1 MSGDTDRNIFRALA
15 GIGAEEAVARG
26 LGARLRTQA
35 SPAVVKALAALWLHC
50 AIAAPERTRQIYD
63 AAAEGY
69 IGQPVTAAPAAGGLD
84 PSPEAIPADFWDA
97 LWDLVDS
104 PRLRQ
109 GSLNLLA
116 RSPALGDLISTR
128 VQERAAKTAMAI
140 PGVAGAFGQGFP
152 KPFSQDVLSRC
163 SERSLGGLFHESIIA
178 AGQDFAVLDR
188 ELPALAR
195 LQPPLPYL
203 HARLHQCHRLWQ
215 IIGGYQATK
224 LHDIA
229 ILAFQ
234 LAQCGYPPAAMR
246 LGLTFTLI
254 AFERPEGA
262 GIMMQTVLDAWV
274 HGRRT
279 PPLLGVNWPTVWSGP
294 LEQARAKLNI
304 ASFVPAYPANLFEQ
318 VAPTTVSDS
327 SGR

>member
-84 PSPEAIPADFWDA
+84 PSPETIPADFWDA

-215 IIGGYQATK
+215 IVGDYEATK
-224 LHDIA
+224 LHETA

-234 LAQCGYPPAAMR
+234 LAQCGFPPAALR
-246 LGLTFTLI
+246 LGVMFTQI
-254 AFERPEGA
+254 VFERPEGA
-262 GIMMQTVLDAWV
+262 AIMMRTILDAWV

-279 PPLLGVNWPTVWSGP
+279 PPLLAIKWPEIWNLPV
-294 LEQARAKLNI
+294 EQVRAKLL
-304 ASFVPAYPANLFEQ
+304 ASRFVRTYPADLFEE
-318 VAPTTVSDS
+318 AANTV
-327 SGR
+327 